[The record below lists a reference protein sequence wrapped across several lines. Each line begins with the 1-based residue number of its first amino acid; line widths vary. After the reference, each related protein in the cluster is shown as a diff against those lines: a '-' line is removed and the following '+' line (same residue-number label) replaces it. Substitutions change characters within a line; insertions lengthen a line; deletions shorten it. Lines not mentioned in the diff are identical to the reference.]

1 MRLSARTRNLGLHA
15 QSAKQN
21 LHVQRQIRILFMH
34 VTDLLI
40 SCTFYSCTLS
50 STLRENTADSG
61 DFEHSLIKDFFA

>member
-34 VTDLLI
+34 VRDLLI
-40 SCTFYSCTLS
+40 SGTRYPL
-50 STLRENTADSG
+50 LLG
-61 DFEHSLIKDFFA
+61 LISRRKVHP